1 MKKVLI
7 LGCTDTT
14 EQIITRL
21 CADGRCVSEICIASK
36 DKNECNE
43 LKKKVQTKSVR
54 IITAGID
61 VTNTEGAMMMARI
74 FGPDL
79 IINLMPVEL
88 TDNILKLALNVGASY
103 LDFEIHNVPD
113 NPKYTDLL
121 GTQFKY
127 FADFKKQGL
136 TAVTGCGYDPAAL
149 TACIRNANGIDFD
162 KIESI
167 DFIKTGKDGQPEA
180 EPDEPED
187 KDGKPE
193 EEAPLYREDLT
204 GEAEEVPEEEESGE
218 VKLEGG
224 GAARIVDGSVDF
236 VEVPKPEPEK
246 NGKSYRLVPDVVIT
260 DIIKEFP
267 DFKNVRC
274 LKETAPLKLKDTKKK
289 NKREEAKKEKQKKEI
304 LNALEKV
311 GLLSSDPVVISNLEV
326 IPYDFMRLFL
336 PERPAPKKKKGVRYP
351 DAKNTPCEKIRI
363 TGTIG
368 DKKKTCEYKVNVSD
382 FDEVETKV
390 AVAASKMMCLDKWK
404 NPGVFTTAKFP
415 NGEFIDAL
423 AAEGI
428 SFVSKE
434 TASE

>member
-14 EQIITRL
+14 EMIISRL
-21 CADGRCVSEICIASK
+21 CADGRCVSEICIASR

-43 LKKKVQTKSVR
+43 LKKKVQTKTVR
-54 IITAGID
+54 MITAGID

-88 TDNILKLALNVGASY
+88 TENIMRLALNVGASY
-103 LDFEIHNVPD
+103 LDFAIHNVPD

-121 GTQFKY
+121 GTQFKF
-127 FADFKKQGL
+127 FAEFKKQGL

-167 DFIKTGKDGQPEA
+167 DFIKSGKDGQPEE
-180 EPDEPED
+180 EPDAPEG
-187 KDGKPE
+187 DGKPE
-193 EEAPLYREDLT
+193 ETAPLYREDLT
-204 GEAEEVPEEEESGE
+204 GEPEETPEEEDSGE
-218 VKLEGG
+218 VKLEGA
-224 GAARIVDGSVDF
+224 GAAMIEDGSVKF
-236 VEVPKPEPEK
+236 VEVPKPEPEQ

-304 LNALEKV
+304 LEALEKV
-311 GLLSSDPVVISNLEV
+311 GLLSHPL
-326 IPYDFMRLFL
+326 
-336 PERPAPKKKKGVRYP
+336 
-351 DAKNTPCEKIRI
+351 
-363 TGTIG
+363 
-368 DKKKTCEYKVNVSD
+368 
-382 FDEVETKV
+382 
-390 AVAASKMMCLDKWK
+390 
-404 NPGVFTTAKFP
+404 
-415 NGEFIDAL
+415 
-423 AAEGI
+423 
-428 SFVSKE
+428 
-434 TASE
+434 